1 MDINKDSIDEIA
13 PDHGIAVGLADD
25 VERLTGAP
33 SIDLI
38 SAAAVLTRTLI
49 KSSRLRLDDATR
61 TTKVPRLMAART
73 AILAEMRKRSAA
85 TPAAVT

>member
-1 MDINKDSIDEIA
+1 MMDINKDSIDEIA

-38 SAAAVLTRTLI
+38 SAAAVLTRVLT
-49 KSSRLRLDDATR
+49 
-61 TTKVPRLMAART
+61 
-73 AILAEMRKRSAA
+73 
-85 TPAAVT
+85 